1 MGYTFSKSVYYMSNY
16 ITSNN
21 QTFNDIFKPQ
31 SGIINSDTAGNTG
44 LQFRVISTDTTPL
57 TVQSQLANNLTIQ
70 TAVGSTG
77 TINILPSNI
86 LSVSVGSTG
95 IWFKPNNSDNITMY
109 SASTLCSKQ
118 FNYGSLRFTPTSSG
132 TITLNSYDPRNIFI
146 ENNVSFNLKF
156 PTAPP
161 NGTTFRIIKVP
172 TTVGDTITITLQD
185 TTTTTF
191 VDKANATITTFAT
204 GNTVYECT
212 YFSSLNKWFCSSY

>member
-1 MGYTFSKSVYYMSNY
+1 MSNYY

-21 QTFNDIFKPQ
+21 QTLNDIFKPL
-31 SGIINSDTAGNTG
+31 GIVNSDTAGNTG
-44 LQFRVISTDTTPL
+44 IQFTVISTDTNPL

-77 TINILPSNI
+77 TINILPSNT

-109 SASTLCSKQ
+109 SASTICSRQ
-118 FNYGSLRFTPTSSG
+118 FNYGSLSFTPT
-132 TITLNSYDPRNIFI
+132 TNEVITLKSYDPRNIFI
-146 ENNVSFNLKF
+146 QSTTNNISFNLKF
-156 PTAPP
+156 PSTPP

-172 TTVGDTITITLQD
+172 YTVTHTFTITLQSD
-185 TTTTTF
+185 TTTTF
-191 VDKANATITTFAT
+191 VDRTYVTMTTFT
-204 GNTVYECT
+204 TLNTVYECT